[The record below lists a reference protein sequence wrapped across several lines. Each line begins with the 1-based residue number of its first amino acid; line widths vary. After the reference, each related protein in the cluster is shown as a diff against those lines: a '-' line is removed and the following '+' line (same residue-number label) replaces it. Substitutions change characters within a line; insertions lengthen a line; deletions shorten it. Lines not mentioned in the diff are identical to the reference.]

1 MDFFNELYLSA
12 VISII
17 LAFLLGKFGSADNR
31 RRINSPMAS
40 SRDSSI
46 HVAVEPNPTSYPV
59 KDGEE
64 EIEQEEEEEKAENE
78 VEIERFGGLEE
89 EGWEG
94 VERSG
99 IEGLFSEAVKF
110 TGGDV
115 GKEKVG
121 KLAREMQLRLH
132 GLYKVA
138 TEGPCYQPQPM
149 AIKLTSRSRW
159 NAWQKLGDMNPTVA
173 MERYVTLLQ
182 ECIPDWNEG
191 ISKVD
196 TTDSDSNSFLAE
208 RSSANSS
215 PPNIDQVAAEQT
227 VSKQGLTPTVVLNL
241 LCPTRMAFLTFYI

>member
-17 LAFLLGKFGSADNR
+17 LAFLLGKFGSTDNR

-40 SRDSSI
+40 TRDSSI
-46 HVAVEPNPTSYPV
+46 HVAVEPSPTSYPV

-64 EIEQEEEEEKAENE
+64 EIEQEEEEEEGKAENE
-78 VEIERFGGLEE
+78 VEIERFEGLEE

-121 KLAREMQLRLH
+121 KLAREMQLRLY

-159 NAWQKLGDMNPTVA
+159 
-173 MERYVTLLQ
+173 YLLL
-182 ECIPDWNEG
+182 G
-191 ISKVD
+191 ISLP
-196 TTDSDSNSFLAE
+196 SFSIL
-208 RSSANSS
+208 
-215 PPNIDQVAAEQT
+215 D
-227 VSKQGLTPTVVLNL
+227 
-241 LCPTRMAFLTFYI
+241 

>member
-40 SRDSSI
+40 TRDSSI

-64 EIEQEEEEEKAENE
+64 DIEHEGEEEEKAENE
-78 VEIERFGGLEE
+78 VEIERFEGLEE

-115 GKEKVG
+115 GKEKVR
-121 KLAREMQLRLH
+121 KLAREMQLRLY

-149 AIKLTSRSRW
+149 AIKLSSRSRW
-159 NAWQKLGDMNPTVA
+159 YDLVA
-173 MERYVTLLQ
+173 ISRLFLFLINSLLFF
-182 ECIPDWNEG
+182 P
-191 ISKVD
+191 
-196 TTDSDSNSFLAE
+196 
-208 RSSANSS
+208 
-215 PPNIDQVAAEQT
+215 
-227 VSKQGLTPTVVLNL
+227 L
-241 LCPTRMAFLTFYI
+241 LINCWMVG